1 MLADLLPLMT
11 ETVRQIHSSR
21 RDLFGRTAIAPPT
34 EIWTGESVSYLPGS
48 GTATDHRAR
57 VTYSPGKVMGL
68 ASREIM
74 PDATATVWLID
85 HPHPIVI
92 GDKFELPDSA
102 TLTVVHF
109 ERRKL
114 PDGVLTKAYLT

>member
-11 ETVRQIHSSR
+11 DTVRQIHAGR
-21 RDLFGRTAIAPPT
+21 RDIFGRANITPQT
-34 EIWTGESVSYLPGS
+34 ESWNGEGVSYLSAVG
-48 GTATDHRAR
+48 ATTEHRAR
-57 VTYSPGKVMGL
+57 VTYSPGKLLGS
-68 ASREIM
+68 ASRETM

-85 HPHPIVI
+85 HPHTVVI

-102 TLTVVHF
+102 TLTVVRL

>member
-11 ETVRQIHSSR
+11 DTVCQIHAGR
-21 RDLFGRTAIAPPT
+21 RDLFGKVEAGTTT
-34 EIWTGESVSYLPGS
+34 E
-48 GTATDHRAR
+48 HRAR
-57 VTYSPGKVMGL
+57 VTYSPGKVLGS
-68 ASREIM
+68 ASRETM

-85 HPHPIVI
+85 HPHPVVI
-92 GDKFELPDSA
+92 GDTFELPNSV
-102 TLTVVHF
+102 TFTVVRF